1 VREATRGAA
10 VARRLA
16 PTPSTVVISRETNRE
31 VNHEMNHEMD
41 HEMDHEMNDAPHEA
55 GRRRLVS

>member
-16 PTPSTVVISRETNRE
+16 PAPSTIVISHETNRE
-31 VNHEMNHEMD
+31 MNHEIN
-41 HEMDHEMNDAPHEA
+41 HEMNDAPLEA
-55 GRRRLVS
+55 GRRRLIS